1 MVIQSDEEDGPILK
15 LYRLS
20 HLPTSS
26 LTPGFFSTVNLSNDY
41 FPLPD
46 SVPDTVMAGLDV
58 RNVFIV

>member
-1 MVIQSDEEDGPILK
+1 MFKTPNGGFFINVM
-15 LYRLS
+15 LS

-26 LTPGFFSTVNLSNDY
+26 LDPGLFGTFHLGNDN

-58 RNVFIV
+58 RNVLIV